1 MIKYKQLPDNILKL
15 IPEAVTYLHSHP
27 KVIFS
32 YLFGSLSK
40 GKPSPL
46 SDVDTAVFLKKAEK
60 VADRKIEIL
69 GKLIEILET
78 DEIDLVVLNTAN
90 LPLVMGILKNKKLI
104 VDKDPF
110 ARHLFESLTMRKY
123 FDFSINESAQLR
135 RRYFFGFKGK

>member
-1 MIKYKQLPDNILKL
+1 MIKYNQLPDNILKL

-27 KVIFS
+27 KVVFS

-46 SDVDTAVFLKKAEK
+46 SDVDIAVYLNKAEESAEK
-60 VADRKIEIL
+60 KIEIL
-69 GKLIEILET
+69 GGLIDILET
-78 DEIDLVVLNTAN
+78 DEIDLVVLNTAD

-110 ARHLFESLTMRKY
+110 ARHIFESLVMRKY
-123 FDFSINESAQLR
+123 FDFSIHESAQLQ
-135 RRYFFGFKGK
+135 RRYLHG

>member
-1 MIKYKQLPDNILKL
+1 MIKYNQLPDNILQL
-15 IPEAVTYLHSHP
+15 LPEAVTYLHSHP

-46 SDVDTAVFLKKAEK
+46 SDVDIAVFLKKAEK
-60 VADRKIEIL
+60 VADRKMEIL
-69 GKLIEILET
+69 GRLIEILET

-110 ARHLFESLTMRKY
+110 ARHLFESLLMRKY
-123 FDFSINESAQLR
+123 FDFSINESVQLK
-135 RRYFFGFKGK
+135 RRYLDG

>member
-1 MIKYKQLPDNILKL
+1 MIKYNQLPDNILKL
-15 IPEAVTYLHSHP
+15 IPEAVTYLKSHP
-27 KVIFS
+27 TVIFS

-46 SDVDTAVFLKKAEK
+46 SDVDIAVFLKKAEK

-69 GKLIEILET
+69 GRLIEILET
-78 DEIDLVVLNTAN
+78 DEIDLVVLNTAD

-110 ARHLFESLTMRKY
+110 GRHLFESLVMRKY
-123 FDFSINESAQLR
+123 FDFSIIESAQLE
-135 RRYFFGFKGK
+135 RRYLHG

>member
-1 MIKYKQLPDNILKL
+1 MIKYNQLPDNILKL
-15 IPEAVTYLHSHP
+15 IPEAVTYLKSHP
-27 KVIFS
+27 KVVFS

-46 SDVDTAVFLKKAEK
+46 SDVDIAVFLKMAEN

-69 GKLIEILET
+69 GRLIDILET
-78 DEIDLVVLNTAN
+78 DEIDLVVLNTAD

-110 ARHLFESLTMRKY
+110 ARHLFESLVMRKY
-123 FDFSINESAQLR
+123 FDFSINESAQLK
-135 RRYFFGFKGK
+135 RRYLHG

>member
-1 MIKYKQLPDNILKL
+1 MIKYNQLPDNILKL
-15 IPEAVTYLHSHP
+15 IPEAVTYLKSHP
-27 KVIFS
+27 KVVFS

-46 SDVDTAVFLKKAEK
+46 SDVDIAVFLKKAEK

-69 GKLIEILET
+69 GRLIEILET
-78 DEIDLVVLNTAN
+78 DEIDLVVLNTAD

-110 ARHLFESLTMRKY
+110 ARHIFESLVMRKY
-123 FDFSINESAQLR
+123 FDFSINESAQLQ
-135 RRYFFGFKGK
+135 RRYLHG